1 MMQRLIGT
9 CLPVVVVL
17 LSLNGVYP
25 LQTCDDLDVDLVI
38 IGGGMSGIAAATEIE
53 RSSNLTYLVLEGQ
66 SCLGGRLQSQRF
78 NNDTHIIEL
87 GANWIVG
94 SKRNPIWKLAQ
105 DVSLSTAVQ
114 NWNSIVVYHEG
125 QKVKKR
131 DMNWDTFE
139 MAAKCLDDNAISRT
153 LGKILK
159 LIKGN

>member
-1 MMQRLIGT
+1 MVSVF
-9 CLPVVVVL
+9 P
-17 LSLNGVYP
+17 
-25 LQTCDDLDVDLVI
+25 
-38 IGGGMSGIAAATEIE
+38 
-53 RSSNLTYLVLEGQ
+53 
-66 SCLGGRLQSQRF
+66 
-78 NNDTHIIEL
+78 
-87 GANWIVG
+87 
-94 SKRNPIWKLAQ
+94 KRNPIWKLAQ

-159 LIKGN
+159 LIDNDNYF